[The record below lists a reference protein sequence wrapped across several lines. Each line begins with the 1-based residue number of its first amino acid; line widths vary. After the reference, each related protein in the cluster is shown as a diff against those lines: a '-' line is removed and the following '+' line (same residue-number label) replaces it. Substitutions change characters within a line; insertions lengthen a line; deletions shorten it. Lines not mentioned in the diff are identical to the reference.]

1 MKEKVILLIKKFIY
15 SNFNVFNY
23 RGRKAIESVSEIFK
37 KEEQVFENSKYT
49 VGIVKEKWHLHSSFV
64 KACQELNVS
73 YKVLD
78 FFSKDWLLHI
88 KSKKV
93 DFLIVRPS
101 VQYHREGH
109 V

>member
-1 MKEKVILLIKKFIY
+1 MYSIIEEGKLL
-15 SNFNVFNY
+15 NL
-23 RGRKAIESVSEIFK
+23 SEIFK

-49 VGIVKEKWHLHSSFV
+49 VGILKKNGICTAFV
-64 KACQELNVS
+64 KTCQELNVS

-101 VQYHREGH
+101 VQYTPWKDMFDNRLRLLQNN
-109 V
+109 